1 MDASRPRK
9 KTKFA
14 DVKPRALS
22 ERLWAYDK
30 NDEASLEIEQ
40 LNQSRERRLLVD
52 HMLTRNVDPQ
62 ETVDSES
69 NDDPSHLGD
78 NCLRTTKRKNSYDS
92 TSSSEAGS
100 FTGEEVCRTDDRAQ
114 SIEDEETEE
123 LLHLET
129 NQTLHAEI
137 VRKELADEAHRS
149 LNLLSSFLGNSSPVK
164 SDSNEATN
172 SVEPVRLKV
181 FEEATKTRNVFEP
194 VERFWGSPEAV
205 LKHTEDSTVTDEKT
219 GFSAQWG
226 ALKSVFHDRE
236 TTSKGI
242 PINGFAKTEDPLS
255 LSGFTQAA
263 ERESK
268 TQKYSFGFSF
278 SSLQSTHESADDD
291 EMGASDTKKTNRSTS
306 TLSGGEPDSRCAAAL
321 DLWSGLYR
329 WNQTSQ
335 KFLAS
340 SPTFPTFHW
349 QEQRRSIL
357 RDAKRRTRNPTRGT
371 TSR

>member
-1 MDASRPRK
+1 M
-9 KTKFA
+9 
-14 DVKPRALS
+14 
-22 ERLWAYDK
+22 YDK
-30 NDEASLEIEQ
+30 NAESDLELEQ
-40 LNQSRERRLLVD
+40 LSQSRESRLTAD
-52 HMLTRNVDPQ
+52 HMLTRNVGPQ
-62 ETVDSES
+62 GIVDSES
-69 NDDPSHLGD
+69 NDDPSHLDD
-78 NCLRTTKRKNSYDS
+78 NCLRTTKCKNYYDS

-100 FTGEEVCRTDDRAQ
+100 FTGEEVCHIDDRAQ
-114 SIEDEETEE
+114 SIEDEQTEE

-129 NQTLHAEI
+129 NQTLHAED

-149 LNLLSSFLGNSSPVK
+149 LNLLSSFLGNSSPAK
-164 SDSNEATN
+164 SDSNEAIN
-172 SVEPVRLKV
+172 SVKPVRLKV
-181 FEEATKTRNVFEP
+181 FEEATKIRNIFEP

-205 LKHTEDSTVTDEKT
+205 SKHTEDSTVTDEARS
-219 GFSAQWG
+219 FSAQWG

-236 TTSKGI
+236 ATSKGI
-242 PINGFAKTEDPLS
+242 PVNGFAKTEDPLS
-255 LSGFTQAA
+255 LSGFTPAA

-278 SSLQSTHESADDD
+278 SSLQSTHENADDE
-291 EMGASDTKKTNRSTS
+291 EMGASDTKKTNRNTT
-306 TLSGGEPDSRCAAAL
+306 TLFSGEPGSRCAAAL
-321 DLWSGLYR
+321 DLWSGIYR